1 MSDEN
6 THAAPEP
13 EPPPET
19 APGPV
24 EGGTTAEPGTADA
37 PVLTA
42 EQPEITAENALPLL
56 AQPKRYTFRF
66 ALAYAGLG
74 ITLAAALAGL
84 IVLVIRPGHHA
95 GPPWSTWKP
104 PKGSSQKV
112 AAAIA
117 DHVAHRYRLSE
128 NGGPLVAVIAQ
139 KPEVTSGTQS
149 IAIKFVAVRKA
160 PQSNTGIAVF
170 GTTKTVDYT
179 LCGLG
184 AHCSI
189 ATGQA
194 TQTRGRLVRREA
206 LEAALYT
213 FKFAP
218 NVDSIAAFMPPPPG
232 QTSSYILYLRKDDVA
247 DQLRQPLNK
256 TLPLDT
262 PPLPGAPDRTEKA
275 TIDKLTLPHEF
286 TYELQALQTGG
297 AVLILDPAT

>member
-13 EPPPET
+13 ETPPESP
-19 APGPV
+19 PGPV

-37 PVLTA
+37 PMLTA
-42 EQPEITAENALPLL
+42 EQPEITA
-56 AQPKRYTFRF
+56 
-66 ALAYAGLG
+66 
-74 ITLAAALAGL
+74 
-84 IVLVIRPGHHA
+84 
-95 GPPWSTWKP
+95 
-104 PKGSSQKV
+104 
-112 AAAIA
+112 
-117 DHVAHRYRLSE
+117 DVAHRYRLSE

-218 NVDSIAAFMPPPPG
+218 NVD
-232 QTSSYILYLRKDDVA
+232 
-247 DQLRQPLNK
+247 
-256 TLPLDT
+256 
-262 PPLPGAPDRTEKA
+262 
-275 TIDKLTLPHEF
+275 
-286 TYELQALQTGG
+286 
-297 AVLILDPAT
+297 